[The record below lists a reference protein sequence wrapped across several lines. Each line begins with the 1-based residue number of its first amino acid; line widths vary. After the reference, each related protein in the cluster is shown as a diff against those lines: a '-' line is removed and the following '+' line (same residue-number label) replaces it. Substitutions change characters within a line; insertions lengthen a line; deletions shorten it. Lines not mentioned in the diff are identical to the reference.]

1 LVPSAYQRGVRWVG
15 RSASW
20 LVMAVLVKVP
30 ATSTDG
36 SAEGLNNLRRVVHR
50 MSAWQNKRSGAYLDL
65 SYHITAVSR
74 L

>member
-1 LVPSAYQRGVRWVG
+1 
-15 RSASW
+15 
-20 LVMAVLVKVP
+20 MAVLVKVP